1 VALVFAASLRPIGNG
16 LLRPLEYRYPA
27 VLNAAS
33 IVPAPD
39 YVAVLGGAFAPN
51 DGLPVTAALEADAVV
66 RLVEAIRLMR
76 QLPRARLLVSGGS
89 VNGNPPSARGYASAA
104 LALGVPADLIVV
116 LDSARDTGA
125 EIREIRSLIGASP
138 VLLVT
143 SAAHMPRAMAYCTLA
158 QLHAV
163 AAPAGN
169 RTRPPG
175 SWTVSALVPSGSSLH
190 NSELA
195 LHEYLGMLAL
205 RIGIT

>member
-1 VALVFAASLRPIGNG
+1 MCAAEVTSNTG
-16 LLRPLEYRYPA
+16 E
-27 VLNAAS
+27 
-33 IVPAPD
+33 AP
-39 YVAVLGGAFAPN
+39 
-51 DGLPVTAALEADAVV
+51 
-66 RLVEAIRLMR
+66 IRLR
-76 QLPRARLLVSGGS
+76 ISRISAPVSRAESSTTIKSAGT
-89 VNGNPPSARGYASAA
+89 PSASAA